1 MLINLK
7 KKHKSFLIL
16 NKCYR
21 SNKPKSNI
29 YISSHCYP
37 NNGKPT
43 LSPPFFQF
51 YRGQEVGEGKK
62 EENWPRWLRDMMKS
76 MEWRGE
82 GRGRGEHFGGLER
95 GCRISG
101 ES

>member
-7 KKHKSFLIL
+7 KKLTKITNVIGLI
-16 NKCYR
+16 NRKA
-21 SNKPKSNI
+21 I
-29 YISSHCYP
+29 YTYLVIVIQTTE
-37 NNGKPT
+37 NR
-43 LSPPFFQF
+43 LSPRFFQF